1 MATPYAIRHLSEV
14 GSTQDEAAR
23 VFHGMG
29 ESALLLYAD
38 RQVGGR
44 GRAGREWWEADR
56 AMYASLAMRPEWE
69 PATWPRL
76 SLVAGLAARDAVLE
90 VFEVT
95 ADLKWPNDLVVP
107 TGKVG
112 GVLAEAGS
120 DTVVVGCGMNVWWP
134 DAPDGAA
141 ALQAVDPGAVAVRRL
156 VVAWADR
163 LAGRL
168 DRGADDWGCEEY
180 RAACVTLG
188 KDIVWDPDGAGTA
201 VDIAADGGLVV
212 ETVRGRIVIR
222 SGEVRRVRGA
232 TVSPDD
238 QPGGEGAAAP

>member
-1 MATPYAIRHLSEV
+1 MATPYAMRHLSEV

-23 VFHGMG
+23 LLSGTG

-44 GRAGREWWEADR
+44 GRSGREWWEADR
-56 AMYASLAMRPEWE
+56 GMYASMAMRPEWE
-69 PATWPRL
+69 PSTWPRL
-76 SLVAGLAARDAVLE
+76 SLVAGLAARNAVHE
-90 VFEVT
+90 VFEVST
-95 ADLKWPNDLVVP
+95 DLKWPNDLVVP

-134 DAPDGAA
+134 DAPDDAA
-141 ALQAVDPGAVAVRRL
+141 ALQAVDPGAVVVRRL

-163 LAGRL
+163 LVGRL
-168 DRGADDWGCEEY
+168 ERGADEWGREEY
-180 RAACVTLG
+180 RSACVTLG
-188 KDIVWDPDGAGTA
+188 QDIMWDTDGAGTA

-212 ETVRGRIVIR
+212 ETARGRIVIR

-232 TVSPDD
+232 TVTRDD